1 MKKFT
6 DEIDLASRAL
16 GGAVIAANDELFAE
30 KENLINP
37 GPSAEV
43 NAFGHKGGLYDG
55 WETRRRREQG
65 HDYAI
70 VRLGVPGVIH
80 GVVIDT
86 AWFTGNYPPF
96 GSVEATSVEGWPS
109 RQELEN
115 AAWETIVERAPLEGD
130 TANEFEVTDER
141 WFTHVRLNI
150 FPDGGVAR
158 FRVHGEPVPDPRL
171 FTSTIDLAAIEN
183 GGDVVDASN
192 RFYSSPAS
200 VLQPGRATK
209 MGDGWE
215 TSRRRDDGND
225 YLTVRLGLPGMIELI
240 EVDTSYFV
248 GNAPGWVSLLGAD
261 SRAGS
266 LESDSAWTELVPRT
280 RVQPDTRHYFRLRME
295 SEMTH
300 VRLNVYPDGGLAR
313 LRINGTLT
321 NEARD
326 EAIIRWLNL
335 LPEPHA
341 VGVLAAAVDGEAD
354 AKGLVKGRPFSSASA
369 LPDTVRYVLRGDRAE
384 ARL

>member
-16 GGAVIAANDELFAE
+16 GGAVIAASDELFAE

-37 GPSAEV
+37 GPSVDV
-43 NAFGHKGGLYDG
+43 NGFGHKGGLYDG
-55 WETRRRREQG
+55 WETRRRREAG

-96 GSVEATSVEGWPS
+96 ASVEATSVEGWPS
-109 RQELEN
+109 GTELAN
-115 AAWETIVERAPLEGD
+115 AAWETIVEQVPLKGD
-130 TANEFEVTDER
+130 TANEFEVADEH

-158 FRVHGEPVPDPRL
+158 FRVHGEPVPDPRF
-171 FTSTIDLAAIEN
+171 FTTTIDLAAIEN
-183 GGDVVDASN
+183 GGDVVGASN
-192 RFYSSPAS
+192 RFYSPPAS

-215 TSRRRDDGND
+215 TSRRRDNGND
-225 YLTVRLGLPGMIELI
+225 FLIIRLGLPGMLELI

-248 GNAPGWVSLLGAD
+248 GNAPGWISVLGTD
-261 SRAGS
+261 DRTGS
-266 LESDSAWTELVPRT
+266 MEKDSAWTELVPRT
-280 RVQPDTRHYFRLRME
+280 RVQADTRHYFRQRAE

-300 VRLNVYPDGGLAR
+300 VRLNIYPDGGLAR

-321 NEARD
+321 DEVRNEA
-326 EAIIRWLNL
+326 INRWLNL

-341 VGVLAAAVDGEAD
+341 VQVLAAAVDGEGRAQE
-354 AKGLVKGRPFSSASA
+354 LVKGRPFSRASA
-369 LPDTVRYVLRGDRAE
+369 LPETVRHVLRG
-384 ARL
+384 